1 MRASLKNPA
10 SRKTTLNT
18 SLALPKRTPETFRRL
33 QAAPCDNLQL
43 REGPG
48 AWRRIR
54 INVRGFQFETFQAT
68 LEQFP
73 ETMLGCPTRRIEFYD
88 PVKDQYCLDR
98 DPAAFDFIL
107 FFYQSNGI
115 LSRPQ
120 TISKN
125 AFSEE
130 LKFFGIA
137 EQDEANG
144 KRSKNSTTDDATE
157 VSTSTTN
164 QELEMEIARREDVSN
179 PSCSHRGRTMRA
191 KCWLMME
198 YPRSSLAGKIWGRIS
213 ITVILL
219 SVFAFCLETVPE
231 LNCPKDIINT
241 TNREANQSNLS
252 KSPQAINDTGYQMT
266 SETVASLS
274 NLQYCSSARVW
285 FVIETSTVIF
295 FFTEY
300 LIRICTAPKRCNFI
314 LSFFG
319 IVDMAA
325 IAPYFIT
332 LAVYG
337 WRTEMNLQVT
347 SFSVLRIIRLCRVLR
362 VFKLSRYSNGLQMV
376 GKTFSDTW
384 RTLSSLMMCVLMA
397 VILFSSFLFYF
408 EETETVGSIVENF
421 YWALITMTTVGYGDV
436 VPKTLLGK
444 LTASGCMVFGIVL
457 LLILPLPVF
466 VTHFCSLYEEE
477 ADKKK
482 HNRQKGSLQSST
494 LLDKLMP
501 THVAAKRV

>member
-1 MRASLKNPA
+1 MKASLG
-10 SRKTTLNT
+10 
-18 SLALPKRTPETFRRL
+18 LPKRTPDSCRRL
-33 QAAPCDNLQL
+33 QATSHDNMQL
-43 REGPG
+43 RERPG
-48 AWRRIR
+48 FFRQRRIR

-88 PVKDQYCLDR
+88 PVEDQYCLDR

-115 LSRPQ
+115 LARPE

-137 EQDEANG
+137 EHDEADG
-144 KRSKNSTTDDATE
+144 KSSKNVTEASTTSDKQELLATE
-157 VSTSTTN
+157 IVRHEN
-164 QELEMEIARREDVSN
+164 VLNPNCIERRN
-179 PSCSHRGRTMRA
+179 IMRA

-198 YPRSSLAGKIWGRIS
+198 YPRSSLA
-213 ITVILL
+213 
-219 SVFAFCLETVPE
+219 
-231 LNCPKDIINT
+231 
-241 TNREANQSNLS
+241 
-252 KSPQAINDTGYQMT
+252 
-266 SETVASLS
+266 
-274 NLQYCSSARVW
+274 
-285 FVIETSTVIF
+285 
-295 FFTEY
+295 
-300 LIRICTAPKRCNFI
+300 
-314 LSFFG
+314 
-319 IVDMAA
+319 VDVAA

-362 VFKLSRYSNGLQMV
+362 VFKLSRYSDGLKLV

-384 RTLSSLMMCVLMA
+384 RTLSSLMMCVFMA

-408 EETETVGSIVENF
+408 EETEAVGSIIEIF
-421 YWALITMTTVGYGDV
+421 YWALITMTTVGYGDI
-436 VPKTLLGK
+436 VPKTLPGK
-444 LTASGCMVFGIVL
+444 LTASACMVFGIVL

-466 VTHFCSLYEEE
+466 VTHFCGLYEEE

-482 HNRQKGSLQSST
+482 QNQQRGAYQTPTMLER
-494 LLDKLMP
+494 LLS
-501 THVAAKRV
+501 KR